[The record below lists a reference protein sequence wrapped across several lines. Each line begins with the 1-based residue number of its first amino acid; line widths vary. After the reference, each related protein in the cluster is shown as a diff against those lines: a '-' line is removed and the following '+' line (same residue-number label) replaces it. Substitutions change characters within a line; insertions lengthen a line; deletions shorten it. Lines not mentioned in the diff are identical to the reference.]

1 MMNPRD
7 VEHIALLARIALTES
22 ERDRMGRELSA
33 ILEYVKT
40 LDALGLE
47 NEVPLSH
54 VHEDF
59 APPRPDAPRLE
70 ACLPRNTRHHL
81 RLEFEI
87 DELVL
92 PRLEY
97 LHDRRAI
104 VAHAERESNSLS
116 KGLH

>member
-7 VEHIALLARIALTES
+7 VEHIALLARIALTEA

-47 NEVPLSH
+47 DEVPLSH

-59 APPRPDAPRLE
+59 APPRPDAPQAA
-70 ACLPRNTRHHL
+70 ACLPRAEVLAQAPEADETSFLVPPVVDTR
-81 RLEFEI
+81 
-87 DELVL
+87 
-92 PRLEY
+92 
-97 LHDRRAI
+97 
-104 VAHAERESNSLS
+104 
-116 KGLH
+116 

>member
-7 VEHIALLARIALTES
+7 VEHIALLARIALTEA

-47 NEVPLSH
+47 DEVPLSH

-59 APPRPDAPRLE
+59 APPRPDVPDAA
-70 ACLPRNTRHHL
+70 ACLPRGEVLAQAPEADETSFLVPPVVDTR
-81 RLEFEI
+81 
-87 DELVL
+87 
-92 PRLEY
+92 
-97 LHDRRAI
+97 
-104 VAHAERESNSLS
+104 
-116 KGLH
+116 

>member
-7 VEHIALLARIALTES
+7 VEHIALLARIALTEA

-47 NEVPLSH
+47 DEVPLSH

-59 APPRPDAPRLE
+59 APPRPDAPDAA
-70 ACLPRNTRHHL
+70 ACLPRGEVLAQAPEADETSFLVPPVVDTR
-81 RLEFEI
+81 
-87 DELVL
+87 
-92 PRLEY
+92 
-97 LHDRRAI
+97 
-104 VAHAERESNSLS
+104 
-116 KGLH
+116 

>member
-7 VEHIALLARIALTES
+7 VEHIALLARIALTEA

-59 APPRPDAPRLE
+59 APPRPDAPKAE
-70 ACLPRNTRHHL
+70 ACLPRAEVLAQAPEADETSFLVPPVVDTR
-81 RLEFEI
+81 
-87 DELVL
+87 
-92 PRLEY
+92 
-97 LHDRRAI
+97 
-104 VAHAERESNSLS
+104 
-116 KGLH
+116 

>member
-7 VEHIALLARIALTES
+7 VEHIALLARIALTEA

-59 APPRPDAPRLE
+59 APPRPDAPDAA
-70 ACLPRNTRHHL
+70 ACLPRNEVLAQAPEADETSFLVPPVVDTR
-81 RLEFEI
+81 
-87 DELVL
+87 
-92 PRLEY
+92 
-97 LHDRRAI
+97 
-104 VAHAERESNSLS
+104 
-116 KGLH
+116 

>member
-7 VEHIALLARIALTES
+7 VEHIALLARIALTEA

-59 APPRPDAPRLE
+59 APPRPDAPQAA
-70 ACLPRNTRHHL
+70 ACLPRAEVLAQAPEADETSFLVPPVVDTR
-81 RLEFEI
+81 
-87 DELVL
+87 
-92 PRLEY
+92 
-97 LHDRRAI
+97 
-104 VAHAERESNSLS
+104 
-116 KGLH
+116 